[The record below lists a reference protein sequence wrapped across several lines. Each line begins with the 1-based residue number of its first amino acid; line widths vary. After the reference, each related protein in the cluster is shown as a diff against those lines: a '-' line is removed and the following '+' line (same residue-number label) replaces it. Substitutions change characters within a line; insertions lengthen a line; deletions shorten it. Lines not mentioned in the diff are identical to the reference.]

1 MDKPIHEK
9 TEEELVE
16 YINNLLPLFE
26 SLIEDCEKTGNKG
39 HEEIMQSAKRTL
51 ANAKMITGKV
61 CEELQIDPS
70 KVSKTSH

>member
-16 YINNLLPLFE
+16 YINNLLPLLG
-26 SLIEDCEKTGNKG
+26 SLIKDYEKTGNNAN
-39 HEEIMQSAKRTL
+39 EEIIQAVRKSL
-51 ANAKMITGKV
+51 ANAKMIKDKA